1 MLQFIVPLLLLTG
14 LRKRELL
21 DAKRADID
29 LDKKLWFI
37 PTTKTGKPRAVPL
50 SDVAISIL
58 MSVPRYGDCPWA
70 FPNVATMKPYV
81 SIFHA
86 WDTARC
92 SAGLKDV
99 KMHSLR
105 HAFASFLV
113 NSGRTLY
120 EVQHLL
126 GHTQIKTT
134 QRYSHLSQNT
144 LMDATNAAARAVGG
158 VFLPA
163 VIQSSINKIRLIE
176 SL

>member
-14 LRKRELL
+14 MRKRELL
-21 DAKRADID
+21 DAKWSDID

-37 PTTKTGKPRAVPL
+37 PFTKTGKPRAVPL
-50 SDVAISIL
+50 SEVAVSIL
-58 MSVPRYGDCPWA
+58 HLVPRFKDCPYA
-70 FPNVATMKPYV
+70 FPNPATLEPFV
-81 SIFHA
+81 SIYA
-86 WDTARC
+86 SWNTARC
-92 SAGLKDV
+92 AAGLRDV
-99 KMHSLR
+99 KVHSLR

-144 LMDATNAAARAVGG
+144 LMDATNAAAKAVGG
-158 VFLPA
+158 IFLPMVPTVSA
-163 VIQSSINKIRLIE
+163 SPVQLV
-176 SL
+176 

>member
-1 MLQFIVPLLLLTG
+1 
-14 LRKRELL
+14 
-21 DAKRADID
+21 
-29 LDKKLWFI
+29 
-37 PTTKTGKPRAVPL
+37 
-50 SDVAISIL
+50 
-58 MSVPRYGDCPWA
+58 
-70 FPNVATMKPYV
+70 MKPYV
-81 SIFHA
+81 SIFNA

-92 SAGLKDV
+92 AAGLKDV

-158 VFLPA
+158 VFNLRMTND
-163 VIQSSINKIRLIE
+163 SMTL
-176 SL
+176 LTT